1 MSATKI
7 HFGFGIKLAFPDS
20 ISSAFEKYFDLKLDT
35 GIRGT
40 SLDMNWLTPKAQ
52 AHEAGEKG
60 WGSFA
65 TEPISAG
72 ETVGSFGGW
81 SVPRSVLATLEI
93 ERQHRAI
100 QVDDDQYLVSQEHRE
115 PGDCFNHSCEPSCSL
130 SGATVLKARRDISVG
145 EELTF
150 DYATCDDSDYDEF
163 ICGCGTKSC
172 RGTVTGKDWQLPEL
186 HQKYAGE
193 FSPYLARRIASEF

>member
-1 MSATKI
+1 MHQKFI
-7 HFGFGIKLAFPDS
+7 WDLA
-20 ISSAFEKYFDLKLDT
+20 SSGLFQIASNLHLIARKAET
-35 GIRGT
+35 RGN

-52 AHEAGEKG
+52 ARSAGDKG

-65 TEPISAG
+65 IEPISKG

-81 SVPRSVLATLEI
+81 SVPREVLATLEL

-100 QVDDDQYLVSQEHRE
+100 QVDDDQYLVSREERE
-115 PGDCFNHSCEPSCSL
+115 PGDCFNHSCEPSCGL
-130 SGATVLKARRDISVG
+130 MGATVLKARRDISVG

-163 ICGCGTKSC
+163 TCGCGTDSC
-172 RGTVTGKDWQLPEL
+172 RGTVTGKDWQLPAL
-186 HQKYAGE
+186 HAKYAGE
-193 FSPYLARRIASEF
+193 FSPYLARRIANEF

>member
-20 ISSAFEKYFDLKLDT
+20 ISSAFEQYFDLKLDT

-52 AHEAGEKG
+52 AHEAGDKG

-81 SVPRSVLATLEI
+81 SYHAQS
-93 ERQHRAI
+93 
-100 QVDDDQYLVSQEHRE
+100 
-115 PGDCFNHSCEPSCSL
+115 
-130 SGATVLKARRDISVG
+130 
-145 EELTF
+145 
-150 DYATCDDSDYDEF
+150 
-163 ICGCGTKSC
+163 
-172 RGTVTGKDWQLPEL
+172 
-186 HQKYAGE
+186 
-193 FSPYLARRIASEF
+193 

>member
-1 MSATKI
+1 
-7 HFGFGIKLAFPDS
+7 
-20 ISSAFEKYFDLKLDT
+20 
-35 GIRGT
+35 
-40 SLDMNWLTPKAQ
+40 MNWLTPKAQ

-60 WGSFA
+60 WGNFA
-65 TEPISAG
+65 VEPIEIG

-81 SVPRSVLATLEI
+81 SVPRLVLATLEI

-100 QVDDDQYLVSQEHRE
+100 QVDDDQYLVSKEIRE

-130 SGATVLKARRDISVG
+130 SGATILRARRNIEVG

-163 ICGCGTKSC
+163 TCECATASC

-186 HQKYAGE
+186 QEKYLGE
-193 FSPYLARRIASEF
+193 FSPYLARRIASKFYSDLVTPPSGELLVSGSGESI